1 MARRGGFGHLGA
13 GGHEGVVEELAVI
26 ARVADHVDDAHGFFF
41 LFLFFWDLLLS
52 LSCFVVTNWDFVRF
66 GWRNVKIWI
75 SGSFAGYLEFDDDP
89 WWLKLCLA
97 VGYGLGVDDGLLLVT
112 LLASVWYI

>member
-41 LFLFFWDLLLS
+41 FFCVFVFILNLLLI
-52 LSCFVVTNWDFVRF
+52 VMYVRF
-66 GWRNVKIWI
+66 GWRNGKIWI
-75 SGSFAGYLEFDDDP
+75 SA
-89 WWLKLCLA
+89 A
-97 VGYGLGVDDGLLLVT
+97 LLDIWSST
-112 LLASVWYI
+112 TTFCG